1 MTSVCAGL
9 VRRTA
14 RCADADQRLHTV
26 RPLLEVM
33 IAHFD
38 SIFHKRW
45 KLLDEELAIGY
56 AGFRERLELE

>member
-1 MTSVCAGL
+1 
-9 VRRTA
+9 
-14 RCADADQRLHTV
+14 
-26 RPLLEVM
+26 M